1 MSKLDNRLQ
10 ELQEMQMYLRVRM
23 HNAIDD
29 EERERL
35 QDELYGVESTLGK
48 LLWVASLRSKEQ
60 GDDEE
65 GVTK

>member
-1 MSKLDNRLQ
+1 MSKLDIRLQ
-10 ELQEMQMYLRVRM
+10 EMQEKQMYLRVRM

-35 QDELYGVESTLGK
+35 QDELDGVESTLGK

-60 GDDEE
+60 GNDDE
-65 GVTK
+65 GVTQ

>member
-10 ELQEMQMYLRVRM
+10 ELQEMQMYLRGRM

-35 QDELYGVESTLGK
+35 QDELDAVESALSK

-60 GDDEE
+60 GDDE
-65 GVTK
+65 GVTL

>member
-10 ELQEMQMYLRVRM
+10 ELQETQMYLRGRM

-35 QDELYGVESTLGK
+35 QDELDAVESTLSK
-48 LLWVASLRSKEQ
+48 LLWVVSLRSKEQ
-60 GDDEE
+60 GNDE
-65 GVTK
+65 GVTL

>member
-10 ELQEMQMYLRVRM
+10 ELQETQMYLRGRM

-35 QDELYGVESTLGK
+35 QDELDAVESTLSK

-60 GDDEE
+60 GNDE
-65 GVTK
+65 GVTL

>member
-10 ELQEMQMYLRVRM
+10 ELQETQMYLRGRM

-35 QDELYGVESTLGK
+35 QDELDAVESTLSK
-48 LLWVASLRSKEQ
+48 LLWVVSLRSKEQ
-60 GDDEE
+60 GNDE
-65 GVTK
+65 GVTQ